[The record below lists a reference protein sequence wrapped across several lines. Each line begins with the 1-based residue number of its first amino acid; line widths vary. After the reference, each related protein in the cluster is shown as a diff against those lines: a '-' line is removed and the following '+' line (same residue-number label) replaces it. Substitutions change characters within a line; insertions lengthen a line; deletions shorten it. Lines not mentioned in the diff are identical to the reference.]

1 MTRDPEIQKIIDYE
15 YTYHFFFNHG
25 LFDELFH
32 FEDLISETSLFLT
45 SKLKSFEDAE
55 EIEIINDRFG
65 KKMQYEAM
73 FPNILWKSIFLSI
86 YFLTEKSLEQI
97 CKNLE
102 NLNEYNLSI
111 KDIGGNGIYR
121 SSTYLKKVCDI
132 SKCFETEI
140 WNNII
145 DFNKI
150 RNVLAHS
157 DGTFSND
164 NKAIFNICDKYD
176 ELAYYG
182 ITEENESGISI
193 SKSFTEFALK
203 KTQEFFTLI
212 CNEMN
217 EKKASR

>member
-32 FEDLISETSLFLT
+32 IKDLILETNIFLT
-45 SKLKSFEDAE
+45 SKLKSFEGSE
-55 EIEIINDRFG
+55 EIEIIDDRFG
-65 KKMQYEAM
+65 KKMQYEAL
-73 FPNILWKSIFLSI
+73 FPNIFWKSIFLSI
-86 YFLTEKSLEQI
+86 YFLTEKSLDQI
-97 CKNLE
+97 CKNIE
-102 NLNEYNLSI
+102 NLNGYNLSL
-111 KDIGGNGIYR
+111 KDISGSGIYR
-121 SSTYLKKVCDI
+121 SSTYLKRVCGI
-132 SKCFETEI
+132 SDCFETEI

-150 RNVLAHS
+150 RNVLVHS

-176 ELAYYG
+176 ELSYYG

-193 SKSFTEFALK
+193 NKKFTESALE
-203 KTQEFFTLI
+203 KTQEFFNSL

-217 EKKASR
+217 DKKASR